1 MIKQIKL
8 EQEQKDAVT
17 KLFRKSPRMETFIQ
31 EFIRSFKILEEQVID
46 GVEYYVF
53 WSSMYGG
60 GTIKIPV
67 SELME
72 VDNK

>member
-8 EQEQKDAVT
+8 EQEQKDAII
-17 KLFRKSPRMETFIQ
+17 KLFRKSPQMETFIQ
-31 EFIRSFKILEEQVID
+31 DFIRSFKVIEEQVID

-53 WSSMYGG
+53 WSSAVSGG
-60 GTIKIPV
+60 VIKIPV